1 MTPSTVF
8 LWPVYLACLPAA
20 TAWVFSWTTPDDDF
34 LTNRGNGIKSC
45 TEIDNPV
52 GNVFDW
58 DPKGEN
64 LCINFYNNTKC
75 ADDIL
80 GYTCSP
86 WPWSEH
92 AATKHVRSYDVTQND
107 TSSSTTSTSA
117 STSNTASAATS
128 SSASSSATASA
139 AAAANQDNS
148 SSISGGAI
156 AGIVIGVVAAVAIAA
171 LVFFFLRRRRN
182 QSAYSPPPGPPTDPA
197 PGSIE
202 SAVLDTKPKYSE
214 LHSPNHGF
222 GLAEKPGDSE
232 HVMRELSATNTVSEL
247 GAGIPR
253 AELDGSSHGGR
264 F

>member
-182 QSAYSPPPGPPTDPA
+182 QSAYSPPPAHQQTRHRDPSNPPSWTQSRNTASCTPQITDSVWLKNPETRNMSCA
-197 PGSIE
+197 N
-202 SAVLDTKPKYSE
+202 
-214 LHSPNHGF
+214 SP
-222 GLAEKPGDSE
+222 
-232 HVMRELSATNTVSEL
+232 RR
-247 GAGIPR
+247 IPCR
-253 AELDGSSHGGR
+253 N
-264 F
+264 